1 MSIDSNLLKTTKN
14 ISKNR
19 FDYNLDQQNF
29 LTRTLDDDQNTDR
42 KSDATTLKESSKNES
57 EENERDKRV
66 NTRNVKSSKYS
77 ENIMSMNSPLLTQK
91 NRKEKQSLDKLM
103 EELSKTSTTNRRAH
117 ESNQNMKNSLN
128 SFWNQASRSLKDDE
142 LEILRYNKIS
152 MINTETASNVQTDN
166 PIDIRLIYESELK
179 QLRESLL
186 ESNKREKDMR
196 KRIEKLEVKYLKY
209 LKF

>member
-1 MSIDSNLLKTTKN
+1 MSIDPNLLKTTKN

-57 EENERDKRV
+57 EENEGDKRV

-186 ESNKREKDMR
+186 ESNKREKDLR
-196 KRIEKLEVKYLKY
+196 KRIEKLEVKYLK
-209 LKF
+209 F